1 MMIHNSENT
10 VKDML
15 GRSGIIPLK
24 DAQKLL
30 EERLALCI
38 SRSIE
43 DVTLEQCLGRI
54 LAQDICSKED
64 IPPYPRSVMDGYA
77 VKAGETFGATEG
89 MPAYLSVSGEVKMG
103 EFPEV
108 GPAIESCFK
117 IATGGLLPPDTDA
130 VVMLEHT
137 VQTGTEMIEIVK
149 PVAPGENIIGRGD
162 DVKNRGDD
170 VKNGEVLLKSGHS
183 LRPQDIGLLAG
194 LGITTLGVQPLVR
207 VGIFSTG
214 DEIVPFD
221 QTPPRGKVRDMN
233 SVNLAALAQK
243 QGAVTTFYGVVK
255 DEEDFL
261 LAAVERAL
269 EENDIVIFSGS
280 SSVGSRDLGESVVC
294 KLADL
299 LIHGVA
305 IKPGKPVIIA
315 FADSKALFGLPGH
328 PVSASVAFD
337 LFVTPV
343 IDSFSGREF
352 SDLPRYR
359 TVQAICKRNMN
370 SAGGRTDFIRVSL
383 TRKESGEYEAHPV
396 LGKSGALS
404 TMVEADG
411 FFRIEESSQG
421 IESGEMVVV
430 CLYD

>member
-1 MMIHNSENT
+1 MIYDNENS

-30 EERLALCI
+30 EERLALCS
-38 SRSIE
+38 SRAIE
-43 DVTLEQCLGRI
+43 DVPLEQCLGRI
-54 LAQDICSKED
+54 LGQDICSKED

-77 VKAGETFGATEG
+77 VKAGDTYGATEG
-89 MPAYLSVSGEVKMG
+89 MPAYLNVSGEVKMG

-108 GPAIESCFK
+108 GPAVECCFK

-162 DVKNRGDD
+162 DVKKGDL
-170 VKNGEVLLKSGHS
+170 LLKCGHC
-183 LRPQDIGLLAG
+183 LRPQDMGLLAG
-194 LGITTLGVQPLVR
+194 LGITTLGVQPLVH

-221 QTPPRGKVRDMN
+221 QTPPLGKVRDMN

-243 QGAVTTFYGVVK
+243 QGAIPTFYGVVK
-255 DEEDFL
+255 DEEELF
-261 LAAVERAL
+261 LAAVQKAL

-315 FADSKALFGLPGH
+315 FSGSKALFGLPGH
-328 PVSASVAFD
+328 PVSAAVAFD
-337 LFVTPV
+337 LFVRQV
-343 IDSFSGREF
+343 INSFSGRTF
-352 SDLPRYR
+352 SDLPQSRK
-359 TVQAICKRNMN
+359 VQAICKRNMN

-383 TRKESGEYEAHPV
+383 TRKDSGKYEAYPV

-404 TMVEADG
+404 TMVAADG

-421 IESGEMVVV
+421 VESGEMVIVY
-430 CLYD
+430 LYD

>member
-1 MMIHNSENT
+1 MMINNTENS

-15 GRSGIIPLK
+15 GRSGIVPL
-24 DAQKLL
+24 DVAQKLL
-30 EERLALCI
+30 KERLAQCSNRAI
-38 SRSIE
+38 AEVS
-43 DVTLEQCLGRI
+43 LEQCLGRI
-54 LAQDICSKED
+54 LGRDICSKED

-89 MPAYLSVSGEVKMG
+89 MPAYLNVSGEVKMG

-108 GPAIESCFK
+108 GPAVECCFK

-137 VQTGTEMIEIVK
+137 VQTGTEMIEIIK
-149 PVAPGENIIGRGD
+149 PAASGENIIGRGD
-162 DVKNRGDD
+162 DVK
-170 VKNGEVLLKSGHS
+170 KGEPLLKSGHC

-194 LGITTLGVQPLVR
+194 LGITTLGVQPLVH

-221 QTPPRGKVRDMN
+221 QTPPPGKVRDMN
-233 SVNLAALAQK
+233 SINLAALAQK
-243 QGAVTTFYGVVK
+243 QGTIPTFYGVIK
-255 DEEDFL
+255 DDEGLF
-261 LAAVERAL
+261 LAAVRKAL

-305 IKPGKPVIIA
+305 IKPGKPVIVA
-315 FADSKALFGLPGH
+315 FSGNKALFGLPGH

-337 LFVTPV
+337 LFVQPV
-343 IDSFSGREF
+343 IDSFSGRTF
-352 SDLPRYR
+352 SNLPRSR

-383 TRKESGEYEAHPV
+383 TRNNSGAYEAHPV

-404 TMVEADG
+404 TMVAADG

-421 IESGEMVVV
+421 VESGEMVMVY
-430 CLYD
+430 LYD

>member
-10 VKDML
+10 AKDML

-30 EERLALCI
+30 EERLALCS

-162 DVKNRGDD
+162 DVK
-170 VKNGEVLLKSGHS
+170 KGEILLKSGHC

-194 LGITTLGVQPLVR
+194 LGITTLSVQSLVR

-221 QTPPRGKVRDMN
+221 QTPPPGKVRDMN
-233 SVNLAALAQK
+233 SVNLAALARK

-255 DEEDFL
+255 DEEELFL
-261 LAAVERAL
+261 AIVRKAL

-315 FADSKALFGLPGH
+315 FSENKALFGLPGH

-337 LFVTPV
+337 LFVRQV
-343 IDSFSGREF
+343 IDSFSGRIF
-352 SDLPRYR
+352 SDLPRSK

-383 TRKESGEYEAHPV
+383 TRKDSGEYEAHPV

-404 TMVEADG
+404 TLVEADG

-421 IESGEMVVV
+421 VESGEMVEVF
-430 CLYD
+430 LYD

>member
-1 MMIHNSENT
+1 MMINNTKNS

-15 GRSGIIPLK
+15 GRSGIVPL
-24 DAQKLL
+24 DVAQKLL
-30 EERLALCI
+30 KERLAQCSNRAI
-38 SRSIE
+38 AEVS
-43 DVTLEQCLGRI
+43 LEQCLGRI
-54 LAQDICSKED
+54 LGQEICAKED

-89 MPAYLSVSGEVKMG
+89 MPAYLNVSGEVKMG

-108 GPAIESCFK
+108 GPAVECCFK

-137 VQTGTEMIEIVK
+137 VKTGTEMIEIVK
-149 PVAPGENIIGRGD
+149 SVASGENIIGRGD
-162 DVKNRGDD
+162 DVK
-170 VKNGEVLLKSGHS
+170 KGEPLLKSGHC

-221 QTPPRGKVRDMN
+221 QTPPPGKVRDMN
-233 SVNLAALAQK
+233 SINLAALAQK
-243 QGAVTTFYGVVK
+243 QGAIPTFYGVIK
-255 DEEDFL
+255 DDEELF
-261 LAAVERAL
+261 LAAVRKAL

-315 FADSKALFGLPGH
+315 FAGNKALFGLPGH

-337 LFVTPV
+337 LFVRPV
-343 IDSFSGREF
+343 IDSFSGRTF
-352 SDLPRYR
+352 SDLPQSRS
-359 TVQAICKRNMN
+359 VQAICKRNMN

-383 TRKESGEYEAHPV
+383 TRKDSGEYEAHPV

-421 IESGEMVVV
+421 VESGEMVVV
-430 CLYD
+430 YLYD

>member
-1 MMIHNSENT
+1 MMIKNT
-10 VKDML
+10 NKSVKDML
-15 GRSGIIPLK
+15 GRSGIVPL
-24 DAQKLL
+24 DVAHKLL
-30 EERLALCI
+30 KERLAQCNN
-38 SRSIE
+38 RAIE
-43 DVTLEQCLGRI
+43 EVSLEQCLERI
-54 LAQDICSKED
+54 LGQDICAEED

-89 MPAYLSVSGEVKMG
+89 LPAYLKVSGEVKMG
-103 EFPEV
+103 EFPEA
-108 GPAIESCFK
+108 GPAEECCFK
-117 IATGGLLPPDTDA
+117 IATGGLLPPNTDA

-149 PVAPGENIIGRGD
+149 PVAVGENIIGRGD
-162 DVKNRGDD
+162 DVK
-170 VKNGEVLLKSGHS
+170 KGELLLKSGHC

-194 LGITTLGVQPLVR
+194 LGITTLDVHPLVR

-214 DEIVPFD
+214 DEIVHYD
-221 QTPPRGKVRDMN
+221 QTPPPGKVRDMN

-243 QGAVTTFYGVVK
+243 QGARPTFYGVVK
-255 DEEDFL
+255 DDEELF
-261 LAAVERAL
+261 LAAVQKAL

-280 SSVGSRDLGESVVC
+280 SSVGSRDLGETVIC
-294 KLADL
+294 KLAEL

-328 PVSASVAFD
+328 PVSAAVAFD
-337 LFVTPV
+337 LFVRPV

-352 SDLPRYR
+352 SDLPRSR

-383 TRKESGEYEAHPV
+383 NRNDSGEYEAHPV

-430 CLYD
+430 YLYD

>member
-1 MMIHNSENT
+1 MIYDTENS

-15 GRSGIIPLK
+15 GRSGLVPLD

-30 EERLALCI
+30 EERLALC
-38 SRSIE
+38 SNRAIE
-43 DVTLEQCLGRI
+43 DVSLEKCLGRI
-54 LAQDICSKED
+54 LGQDICSKED

-89 MPAYLSVSGEVKMG
+89 MPAYLRVSGEVKMG

-108 GPAIESCFK
+108 GPAVECCFK

-149 PVAPGENIIGRGD
+149 PVALGENIIGRGD
-162 DVKNRGDD
+162 DVKKGDP
-170 VKNGEVLLKSGHS
+170 LLKSGHC

-194 LGITTLGVQPLVR
+194 LGITTLGVQPLVH

-221 QTPPRGKVRDMN
+221 QTPPPGKVRDMN

-243 QGAVTTFYGVVK
+243 QGAIPTFYGVIK
-255 DEEDFL
+255 DDEELF
-261 LAAVERAL
+261 LAAVRKAL

-280 SSVGSRDLGESVVC
+280 SSVGSRDLGESIVC

-305 IKPGKPVIIA
+305 IKPGKPVIVA
-315 FADSKALFGLPGH
+315 FSGNKALFGLPGH

-337 LFVTPV
+337 LFVRPV
-343 IDSFSGREF
+343 IDSFSGRTF
-352 SDLPRYR
+352 SDLPQSR

-383 TRKESGEYEAHPV
+383 TRNNSGGYEAHPV

-404 TMVEADG
+404 TMVAADG

-421 IESGEMVVV
+421 VESGEMVVV
-430 CLYD
+430 YLYD

>member
-1 MMIHNSENT
+1 MMINNTENSI
-10 VKDML
+10 KDML
-15 GRSGIIPLK
+15 GRSGIVPL
-24 DAQKLL
+24 DVALKLL
-30 EERLALCI
+30 KERLAQCNK
-38 SRSIE
+38 RAIE
-43 DVTLEQCLGRI
+43 EVYLEQCLGRI
-54 LAQDICSKED
+54 LGQDIYAKED

-89 MPAYLSVSGEVKMG
+89 MPAYLRVSGEVKMG

-108 GPAIESCFK
+108 GPAIECCFK

-137 VQTGTEMIEIVK
+137 VQTGTEMIEITK
-149 PVAPGENIIGRGD
+149 PVATGENIIGRGD
-162 DVKNRGDD
+162 DVEKGDL
-170 VKNGEVLLKSGHS
+170 LLKIGHC

-194 LGITTLGVQPLVR
+194 LGITALGVQPLVR

-221 QTPPRGKVRDMN
+221 QTPPPGKIRDMN
-233 SVNLAALAQK
+233 SVKLAALARK
-243 QGAVTTFYGVVK
+243 QGSSPTFYGVIED
-255 DEEDFL
+255 DEELFL
-261 LAAVERAL
+261 TAVQKAL
-269 EENDIVIFSGS
+269 EDNDIVLFSGS

-294 KLADL
+294 KVADL

-305 IKPGKPVIIA
+305 IKPGKPVIVA
-315 FADSKALFGLPGH
+315 FSGDKALFGLPGH
-328 PVSASVAFD
+328 PVSAAVAFD
-337 LFVTPV
+337 LFVRPV

-352 SDLPRYR
+352 SDLPRSR

-383 TRKESGEYEAHPV
+383 TRNNSGEYEAHPV

-411 FFRIEESSQG
+411 FFRIAESSQG
-421 IESGEMVVV
+421 VESGEMVLVY
-430 CLYD
+430 LYD

>member
-1 MMIHNSENT
+1 MMIYDNENS

-15 GRSGIIPLK
+15 GRSGIVTLG

-30 EERLALCI
+30 AERLALC
-38 SRSIE
+38 SNRAIE
-43 DVTLEQCLGRI
+43 DVSLEQCLGRI
-54 LAQDICSKED
+54 LGQDICSKED

-77 VKAGETFGATEG
+77 VKAGDTYGATEG
-89 MPAYLSVSGEVKMG
+89 MPAYLNVSGEVKMG
-103 EFPEV
+103 EFPKV
-108 GPAIESCFK
+108 GPAVECCFK
-117 IATGGLLPPDTDA
+117 IATGGLLPPDTNA

-137 VQTGTEMIEIVK
+137 VQTGTEMLEIVK

-162 DVKNRGDD
+162 DVKKGDL
-170 VKNGEVLLKSGHS
+170 LLKSGHC
-183 LRPQDIGLLAG
+183 LRPQDMGLLAG

-221 QTPPRGKVRDMN
+221 QTPPPGKVRDMN

-243 QGAVTTFYGVVK
+243 QGAIPTFYGVVK
-255 DEEDFL
+255 DEEELF
-261 LAAVERAL
+261 LAAVQKAL

-315 FADSKALFGLPGH
+315 FSGSKALFGLPGH
-328 PVSASVAFD
+328 PVSAAVAFD
-337 LFVTPV
+337 LFVRQV
-343 IDSFSGREF
+343 INSFSGRTF
-352 SDLPRYR
+352 SDLPQSR

-383 TRKESGEYEAHPV
+383 TRKDSGEYEAYPV

-404 TMVEADG
+404 TMVAADG

-421 IESGEMVVV
+421 VESGEMVIVY
-430 CLYD
+430 LYD

>member
-1 MMIHNSENT
+1 MINNTENSI
-10 VKDML
+10 KDML
-15 GRSGIIPLK
+15 GRSGIVPL
-24 DAQKLL
+24 DVAQKLL
-30 EERLALCI
+30 KERLAQC
-38 SRSIE
+38 SKRAIE
-43 DVTLEQCLGRI
+43 EVSLEQCLERI
-54 LAQDICSKED
+54 LGQDICSKEN
-64 IPPYPRSVMDGYA
+64 IPPHPRSVMDGYA

-89 MPAYLSVSGEVKMG
+89 MPAYLRVSGEVKMG

-108 GPAIESCFK
+108 GPAIECCFK
-117 IATGGLLPPDTDA
+117 IATGGLLPPETDA

-137 VQTGTEMIEIVK
+137 VQTGTEMIEITK
-149 PVAPGENIIGRGD
+149 PVALGENIIGRGD
-162 DVKNRGDD
+162 DVK
-170 VKNGEVLLKSGHS
+170 KGEPLLKSGHC

-221 QTPPRGKVRDMN
+221 QTPPPGKVRDMN
-233 SVNLAALAQK
+233 SVNLAALTQK
-243 QGAVTTFYGVVK
+243 QGAKPTFYGVIK
-255 DEEDFL
+255 DDEELF
-261 LAAVERAL
+261 LAAVQKAMQ
-269 EENDIVIFSGS
+269 ENDIVIFSGS

-305 IKPGKPVIIA
+305 IKPGKPVIVA
-315 FADSKALFGLPGH
+315 FSGNKALFGLPGH

-337 LFVTPV
+337 LFVQPV

-352 SDLPRYR
+352 SGLPQLR

-383 TRKESGEYEAHPV
+383 TRKDSGEYEAHPV

-404 TMVEADG
+404 TMVDADG

-421 IESGEMVVV
+421 VESGEMVMVY
-430 CLYD
+430 LYD

>member
-1 MMIHNSENT
+1 MIYDNENS

-30 EERLALCI
+30 EERLALCS
-38 SRSIE
+38 SRAIE
-43 DVTLEQCLGRI
+43 DVPLEQCLGRI

-77 VKAGETFGATEG
+77 VKAGDTYGATEG
-89 MPAYLSVSGEVKMG
+89 MPAYLRVSGEVKMG

-108 GPAIESCFK
+108 GPAVECCFK

-162 DVKNRGDD
+162 DVKKGDL
-170 VKNGEVLLKSGHS
+170 LLKCGHC
-183 LRPQDIGLLAG
+183 LRPQDMGLLAG
-194 LGITTLGVQPLVR
+194 LGITTLGVQPLVH

-221 QTPPRGKVRDMN
+221 QTPPPGKVRDMN

-243 QGAVTTFYGVVK
+243 QGAIPTFYGVVK
-255 DEEDFL
+255 DEEELF
-261 LAAVERAL
+261 LAAVQKAL

-305 IKPGKPVIIA
+305 IKPGKPVIVA
-315 FADSKALFGLPGH
+315 FSGSKALFGLPGH
-328 PVSASVAFD
+328 PVSAAVAFD
-337 LFVTPV
+337 LFVRQV
-343 IDSFSGREF
+343 INSFSGRTF
-352 SDLPRYR
+352 SDLPQSR

-383 TRKESGEYEAHPV
+383 TRKDSGKYEAYPV

-404 TMVEADG
+404 TMVAADG

-421 IESGEMVVV
+421 VESGEMVIVY
-430 CLYD
+430 LYD

>member
-1 MMIHNSENT
+1 MSYDTKNS

-15 GRSGIIPLK
+15 GRSGVIPLD
-24 DAQKLL
+24 DALKLL
-30 EERLALCI
+30 EERLALC
-38 SRSIE
+38 SNKAIE
-43 DVTLEQCLGRI
+43 DVSLEQCLGRI
-54 LAQDICSKED
+54 LGQDICSEED

-77 VKAGETFGATEG
+77 VKAGETFGATEV
-89 MPAYLSVSGEVKMG
+89 MPAYLRVSGEVKMG
-103 EFPEV
+103 ELPKV
-108 GPAIESCFK
+108 GPAVECCFK

-137 VQTGTEMIEIVK
+137 VHTGTDMIEIIK

-162 DVKNRGDD
+162 DVKKGAT
-170 VKNGEVLLKSGHS
+170 LLQSGHF

-194 LGITTLGVQPLVR
+194 LGITTLGVLPLVH

-221 QTPPRGKVRDMN
+221 QTPSPGKIRDMN
-233 SVNLAALAQK
+233 SINLAALVKK
-243 QGAVTTFYGVVK
+243 QGAIPTFYGVIID
-255 DEEDFL
+255 DEELF
-261 LAAVERAL
+261 LAAARIAL
-269 EENDIVIFSGS
+269 KDNDIVIFSGS

-294 KLADL
+294 KVADL
-299 LIHGVA
+299 LFHGVA
-305 IKPGKPVIIA
+305 IKPGKPVIVA
-315 FADSKALFGLPGH
+315 FSGSKALYGLPGH

-337 LFVTPV
+337 LFVRPV
-343 IDSFSGREF
+343 INSFSGRTL
-352 SDLPRYR
+352 SDLPRSR

-383 TRKESGEYEAHPV
+383 TRNDLGEYEAYPI

-404 TMVEADG
+404 TMVAADG

-430 CLYD
+430 YLYD